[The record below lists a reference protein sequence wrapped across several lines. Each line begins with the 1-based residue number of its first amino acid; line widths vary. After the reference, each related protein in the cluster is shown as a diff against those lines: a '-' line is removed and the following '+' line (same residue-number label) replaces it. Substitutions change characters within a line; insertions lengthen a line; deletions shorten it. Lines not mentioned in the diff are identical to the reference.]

1 MARRLRPVGLDFVET
16 APLRL
21 VFVAHM
27 AAAPAQVHAA
37 LAEDVPGWARWFR
50 AVTMARPV
58 ERAGGKGRE
67 VRLLGGARFL
77 ETVLAEEPSGRYAYR
92 VDVTNTPGVR
102 AMAEDWQLLAVG
114 TGTVVRWT
122 VAVDGSAPVRL
133 AVALARPGV
142 GHAFRDAVRCLD
154 RRLAAMHGRRS

>member
-1 MARRLRPVGLDFVET
+1 MARRLRPVGLDFVEA

-27 AAAPAQVHAA
+27 AAAPRRVYAA

-50 AVTMARPV
+50 AVTAARPV
-58 ERAGGKGRE
+58 ERAAVKGRE
-67 VRLLGGARFL
+67 IRLLGGARFL
-77 ETVLAEEPSGRYAYR
+77 ETVLAEDPSRRYAYR
-92 VDVTNTPGVR
+92 VDVTNAPGVR

-133 AVALARPGV
+133 AAALARPGL
-142 GHAFRDAVRCLD
+142 GYAFRDAVHCLD
-154 RRLAAMHGRRS
+154 RRLTAMHGRPS